1 MTAPASGSGLGGI
14 RLLVADDQ
22 VLVRAGIRLI
32 LESEPD
38 LTVVA
43 EADNGRAA
51 VALCA
56 EHRPDVVLMDLRMP
70 ELDGIEATRQLQ
82 EAGSRTRVL
91 VLTTFDT
98 DEYVYAALRA
108 GASGFLLKSAPPDR
122 LVDAVRQVHA
132 GESLLAPTITRRLI
146 EDYVSRPGPG
156 QARDVAPAAL
166 TEREREVLSLI
177 AHGLSNGEIALD
189 LFVSEATVKTH
200 VNRILA
206 KLGVRDR
213 VQAVIAAYECGLV
226 RPGTS

>member
-1 MTAPASGSGLGGI
+1 MTAPTRGTEPGGI

-43 EADNGRAA
+43 EADTGRAA

-56 EHRPDVVLMDLRMP
+56 DHRPDVVLMDLRMP
-70 ELDGIEATRQLQ
+70 ELDGIEATRQLH
-82 EAGSRTRVL
+82 EAGSHARVL

-98 DEYVYAALRA
+98 DEYIYAALRA

-122 LVDAVRQVHA
+122 LVEAVRQVHA
-132 GESLLAPTITRRLI
+132 GESLLTPTITRRLI
-146 EDYVSRPGPG
+146 EEFISRPGPREETDATLAG
-156 QARDVAPAAL
+156 L

-177 AHGLSNGEIALD
+177 AHGRSNGEIARD

-206 KLGVRDR
+206 KLGARDR
-213 VQAVIAAYECGLV
+213 TQAVIAAYEFGLV
-226 RPGTS
+226 RPGR